1 MVSENLML
9 EPLYGVTWEK
19 ILNDDEVDAIH
30 EISKNFIA
38 SRGTTRAQE
47 LSKHNIDY
55 DIRKSPNRRSD
66 LKWIDYNTNTQW
78 LYEKITT
85 AVKSINSRRYNF
97 ELVGCEQIQYTTY
110 NSSEQGE
117 YEWHNDVLRL
127 SKDHV
132 RKLSVVILL
141 SDQTE
146 FFGGSFLVSPAGGKP
161 IQIIMKK
168 GTMIVFPSWIPHCVT
183 PVLEGT
189 RTSLVAWLYGNN
201 FK

>member
-1 MVSENLML
+1 MVSENLIL

-19 ILNDDEVDAIH
+19 ILNDDEIDAIH
-30 EISKNFIA
+30 KISKNSIA
-38 SRGTTRAQE
+38 SRGTTRGQE
-47 LSKHNIDY
+47 LSKDKSNNIDY
-55 DIRKSPNRRSD
+55 GRRSD
-66 LKWIDYNTNTQW
+66 LKWIDYNPNTQW

-85 AVKSINSRRYNF
+85 AANSINSQRYNF
-97 ELVGCEQIQYTTY
+97 QLVGCEPMQYTTY

-117 YEWHNDVLRL
+117 YEWHTDTLRL
-127 SKDHV
+127 SKDYV

-141 SDQTE
+141 SDASD
-146 FFGGSFLVSPAGGKP
+146 FYGGSFLVSPTGGKP
-161 IQIIMKK
+161 QEVVMKK
-168 GTMIVFPSWIPHCVT
+168 GTMVVFPSWLPHCVT